1 MAFSRQQ
8 VLSPRVADLSVLVQ
22 TNAPLLEQALGSPSQ
37 LRLHLQGAP
46 WRVAVDSRQFEQA
59 LLNLVLEVGDTGSGM
74 DEATV
79 RQVFEPFYTTKE
91 PGKGSGLGLSMV
103 YGFVQQSHGHVA
115 VESTPG
121 AGSLF
126 RLYFPRQGDPETVV
140 PQRRTPAAVGQ
151 ASILVVE
158 DDALVRQYLVAQLSA
173 LGYQVRVARAG
184 AQALEVLQHLSHL
197 DLLLTDMSMPG
208 TLDGLAVARAAR
220 QRFPG
225 LPVLVSSG
233 YSDKLPPAGTTTPEG
248 YGVLPKPYARAE
260 LAARVREAL
269 QPPG

>member
-1 MAFSRQQ
+1 M
-8 VLSPRVADLSVLVQ
+8 
-22 TNAPLLEQALGSPSQ
+22 
-37 LRLHLQGAP
+37 
-46 WRVAVDSRQFEQA
+46 AVDSRQFEQA